1 MSYKIAK
8 GRGPLKNGGRT
19 YHEGDAVTLKPEQAV
34 HLLKCGTVEEVF
46 EGKTSVICIG
56 KTKKGNACKKSVV
69 EGSEFCK
76 SHQKQAE
83 VE

>member
-19 YHEGDAVTLKPEQAV
+19 YYEGDAVTLKLEQAV

-46 EGKTSVICIG
+46 EEKKTGKAKDKV
-56 KTKKGNACKKSVV
+56 KVKVKKG
-69 EGSEFCK
+69 
-76 SHQKQAE
+76 
-83 VE
+83 